1 MSEWRQHSNPWAE
14 KLSQVSL
21 PDGGD
26 SWKAMEAVLDR
37 EMPTSRRRDWRR
49 WFLLV
54 LQLSGEEEVLG
65 HYNEIS
71 RAYPIARRPF
81 GGDTGPCHFHGD
93 TGPCNPSAGGS
104 VQAGRRV
111 NAGS

>member
-1 MSEWRQHSNPWAE
+1 MGRKAISG
-14 KLSQVSL
+14 LSSGRGGL
-21 PDGGD
+21 LEGDGGCSGPGD
-26 SWKAMEAVLDR
+26 ANEPEKGLAPLVPAGFAVVATDR
-37 EMPTSRRRDWRR
+37 G
-49 WFLLV
+49 